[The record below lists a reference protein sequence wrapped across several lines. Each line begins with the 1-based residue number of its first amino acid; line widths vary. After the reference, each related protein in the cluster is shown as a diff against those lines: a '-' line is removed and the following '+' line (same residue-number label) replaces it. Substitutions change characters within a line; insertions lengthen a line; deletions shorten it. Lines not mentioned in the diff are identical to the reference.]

1 MTIPQGIKHLLRQPS
16 EADIIFFKKDRTFP
30 FSIRAGIINAYR
42 RQARRELGIAI
53 QGPSRQNRVYKKQ
66 EALHPRYPRVAR
78 SFSRSTPSNCMVRN
92 TCIALETT
100 KSRGRNRVSVKR
112 VMYFKSVPMVVHR
125 KGSKED
131 WSKDNG

>member
-53 QGPSRQNRVYKKQ
+53 QGPSRKNRIYKKQ
-66 EALHPRYPRVAR
+66 EPADPRYPRVTR
-78 SFSRSTPSNCMVRN
+78 CFRRHTPSNCMVRN
-92 TCIALETT
+92 TCKAIETE

-112 VMYFKSVPMVVHR
+112 VRYFKSVPMAVHR